1 MKLNKDIQDKLS
13 RKVNRQL
20 ELEAGR
26 LSYNRVHKDKKKYD
40 RQRDK
45 KKFEKSYWK
54 IW

>member
-1 MKLNKDIQDKLS
+1 MKLNKDIQNILS

-40 RQRDK
+40 RKRNK
-45 KKFEKSYWK
+45 KKFEKTL
-54 IW
+54 